1 MQGNPKPGEI
11 YRHFKNQYYQV
22 IAIAHHSEREEKLV
36 VYQALYG
43 DFGVCARP
51 YPMFISEVD
60 RQKYPDVKQKY
71 RFEYVGLS
79 GEIGVPEGE
88 HIQKTENIKNMNN
101 TENTGKTDKLDKLG
115 KSEKIGD
122 IIGRIEEIEKAEEEK
137 KKEAQEES
145 DSQQGNANKKL
156 IEFLDAQ
163 SYREKRNV
171 LVSMKKELSDDLINA
186 MAASMD
192 IIVEDGPI
200 DRRYRSL
207 LNCIETNMKFETNR
221 FR

>member
-11 YRHFKNQYYQV
+11 YHHFKNQYYQV

-36 VYQALYG
+36 VYQGLYG
-43 DFGVCARP
+43 DFAVCARP
-51 YPMFISEVD
+51 YNMFISEVD

-71 RFEYVGLS
+71 RFEYVGMA
-79 GEIGVPEGE
+79 GEIRVIEGE
-88 HIQKTENIKNMNN
+88 DAQKTENVQK
-101 TENTGKTDKLDKLG
+101 TENADKIDKLDKA
-115 KSEKIGD
+115 EKIGK
-122 IIGRIEEIEKAEEEK
+122 IGKIENVQEEE
-137 KKEAQEES
+137 QEDFES
-145 DSQQGNANKKL
+145 QKGNANKKL

-171 LVSMKKELSDDLINA
+171 LISMKKELSDDLLNA

>member
-1 MQGNPKPGEI
+1 MVKNMQGNPRPGEI

-22 IAIAHHSEREEKLV
+22 IAVAHHSESKEKLV
-36 VYQALYG
+36 IYQALYG
-43 DFGVCARP
+43 DFSVYARP
-51 YPMFISEVD
+51 YSMFISEVD
-60 RQKYPDVKQKY
+60 SWKYPDVTQKY
-71 RFEYVGLS
+71 RFECIGTV
-79 GEIGVPEGE
+79 GEIKALEE
-88 HIQKTENIKNMNN
+88 ENIQKTVNEKKA
-101 TENTGKTDKLDKLG
+101 GKLQ
-115 KSEKIGD
+115 SPEKIG
-122 IIGRIEEIEKAEEEK
+122 GIEQSEETKQIQETK
-137 KKEAQEES
+137 QMEEAGKGGSCEEQEEAH
-145 DSQQGNANKKL
+145 SQQENANEKL